1 MSGGEHMG
9 EKEQMGEEKQ
19 LSESC
24 GAWEEA
30 AAGA

>member
-1 MSGGEHMG
+1 MGGGEHMG

>member
-1 MSGGEHMG
+1 MGGGERMG